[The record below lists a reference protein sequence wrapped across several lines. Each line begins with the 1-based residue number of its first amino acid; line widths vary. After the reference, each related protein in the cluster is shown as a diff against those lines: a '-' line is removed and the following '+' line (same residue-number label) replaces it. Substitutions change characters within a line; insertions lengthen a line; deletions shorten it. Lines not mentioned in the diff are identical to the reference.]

1 MHAQA
6 TSKVPVSPLPE
17 PDSSL
22 IQLPPL
28 RHGHAVMG
36 CEDVVKV
43 EVGDCD
49 DVEIFDTDDDKGVV
63 EEVVVAAS
71 VVVVAASKV
80 DVDVDGVDDSVATV
94 GKVVAVEVEND
105 VVERRVV
112 DVGGKIVVACINT
125 SQI

>member
-36 CEDVVKV
+36 CEDVEKV

-71 VVVVAASKV
+71 KV
-80 DVDVDGVDDSVATV
+80 DVEVDVDGVDDSVATV

-112 DVGGKIVVACINT
+112 DVGGKIVVDCINT